1 MSNLLPVPA
10 PTSTGAG
17 LRVSG
22 DRLVPLVAAWL
33 AEVEQRSGS
42 QRTPDTYRREL
53 ERFLAALGRNG
64 QHLLTASTAAVHA
77 FAYAPGPS
85 GRPPAPSTINVRLA
99 ALRSFFDF
107 ARRMGLVAVNPVDD
121 VKRPKSR
128 DPVPR
133 GLGLDELRRLLE
145 AIPDTPAGRRDRAVV
160 VTILLTGMRRAE
172 VFSLRGADVE
182 GSGEQLVYTVRVK
195 GGRTRR
201 REMPAAVA
209 EAIAAAHG
217 TSSKSFQALTELQP
231 GLRLFA
237 CTPQAFYANLARYAA
252 RAGLGHVAPHHL
264 RHTAAKLR
272 RDAGESI
279 EQVASFLGHR
289 NIATTARYLQ
299 RLEGESDPGARRV
312 ADLIG
317 L

>member
-1 MSNLLPVPA
+1 MPRRHLPVPI
-10 PTSTGAG
+10 TGAG
-17 LRVSG
+17 LSVSG
-22 DRLVPLVAAWL
+22 DRLAPVLAAWL
-33 AEVEQRSGS
+33 AEVGQRSGS
-42 QRTPDTYRREL
+42 MRTPDTYRREL
-53 ERFLAALGRNG
+53 ERFRGAIESMPTSVQFPAGV
-64 QHLLTASTAAVHA
+64 TTSAVHA

-85 GRPPAPSTINVRLA
+85 GRPPAPATITVRLA

-107 ARRMGLVAVNPVDD
+107 ARRMGLLVVNPVDD

-133 GLGLDELRRLLE
+133 GLSVDEVRRLLE
-145 AIPDTPAGRRDRAVV
+145 VIPDSPAGRRDRAVV

-172 VFSLRGADVE
+172 VFSLRAGDLE
-182 GSGEQLVYTVRVK
+182 GSAEQLTYTVRVK

-201 REMPAAVA
+201 RELPAAVA
-209 EAIAAAHG
+209 TAIAAAV
-217 TSSKSFQALTELQP
+217 SSKDLRALAELDP
-231 GLRLFA
+231 ERRLFA
-237 CTPQAFYANLARYAA
+237 CTPQAFYANLTRYAA

-264 RHTAAKLR
+264 RHTAAKFR

-279 EQVASFLGHR
+279 EAVASFLGHR

-299 RLEGESDPGARRV
+299 RLEGEADPAWRKV
-312 ADLIG
+312 ADLVG